1 MDSRI
6 YPQLQQMFDD
16 ARAEGLELF
25 VREGY
30 RTTQDQKDIMNERI
44 QQYQDEGYSRGGRQK
59 TCERICCRTWNK

>member
-25 VREGY
+25 VKGEGY
-30 RTTQDQKDIMNERI
+30 RTTQDQKDINE
-44 QQYQDEGYSRGGRQK
+44 
-59 TCERICCRTWNK
+59 

>member
-6 YPQLQQMFDD
+6 YPQLQQMFDA

-30 RTTQDQKDIMNERI
+30 RTTQDQKNIMNERI
-44 QQYQDEGYSRGGRQK
+44 QKY
-59 TCERICCRTWNK
+59 